1 MNTPRP
7 YTMRARAAAAHET
20 RERIIGAMLALCIDR
35 WYDEVTLHDVA
46 AHAGVAVQTVINH
59 FGTKEGLLAA
69 MLDDPRTQHEFGGQR
84 SKAAPGDI
92 PAAIDLLLEDYEHRG
107 DAAIRLLALESRVPA
122 LAPVL
127 AFGRTGHRAWIERT
141 FPAALDGL
149 TAPERERRV
158 LLLICAID
166 VYTWKIL
173 RRDQG
178 LSRAATAEAMC
189 ALVEALHA
197 ERGAGGGREGAGCG
211 ISS

>member
-1 MNTPRP
+1 MNMPRS
-7 YTMRARAAAAHET
+7 YTMRARAVATQET
-20 RERIIGAMLALCIDR
+20 RERIIGAILALCIDR

-69 MLDDPRTQHEFGGQR
+69 MLADPRTQREFGGQR
-84 SKAAPGDI
+84 SKAVPGDI
-92 PAAIDLLLEDYEHRG
+92 PAATDLLLEDYERRG
-107 DAAIRLLALESRVPA
+107 DAAIRLLALEARVPA
-122 LAPVL
+122 LVPVL
-127 AFGRTGHRAWIERT
+127 AFGRAGHRAWVERI

-149 TAPERERRV
+149 AAPERERRV
-158 LLLICAID
+158 LLLVCATD

-189 ALVEALHA
+189 ALVGALHPG
-197 ERGAGGGREGAGCG
+197 RGAGDGGKGAGCG

>member
-1 MNTPRP
+1 MNTPRL
-7 YTMRARAAAAHET
+7 YTMRARAAATHAT
-20 RERIIGAMLALCIDR
+20 RERIIGVMLALCIER
-35 WYDEVTLHDVA
+35 WYDEVTLQDVA

-69 MLDDPRTQHEFGGQR
+69 MLEDPRTQREFGGQR
-84 SKAAPGDI
+84 SKALPGDI
-92 PAAIDLLLEDYEHRG
+92 PAAIALLMQDYEHRG

-122 LAPVL
+122 LVPVL
-127 AFGRTGHRAWIERT
+127 AFGRAGHRAWVERT

-149 TAPERERRV
+149 AASERERRV
-158 LLLICAID
+158 LLLICGTD

-189 ALVEALHA
+189 TLVEALHPG
-197 ERGAGGGREGAGCG
+197 RGAGDGERRAGCN